1 MHITILIISVVLMT
15 VAGTPYGR
23 SVFVTGGPPEGPYA
37 GKARTALFWGM
48 IVFGILIS
56 VATLRGNPH
65 VYAGPAPLVVPGLIS
80 VVGILLIILAGVIIV
95 IAQQQPEEKN

>member
-15 VAGTPYGR
+15 LVGTPYAR
-23 SVFVTGGPPEGPYA
+23 SVFVTGGPPEGPCA
-37 GKARTALFWGM
+37 GKGRTDLIWGM

-65 VYAGPAPLVVPGLIS
+65 VYVGRATLVVNVPG
-80 VVGILLIILAGVIIV
+80 G
-95 IAQQQPEEKN
+95 QW

>member
-15 VAGTPYGR
+15 VAGTPYAH
-23 SVFVTGGPPEGPYA
+23 SVFVTGGPPEGPCA

-65 VYAGPAPLVVPGLIS
+65 DLGAVDL
-80 VVGILLIILAGVIIV
+80 ILAEGLSIL
-95 IAQQQPEEKN
+95 P